1 MRANI
6 TPDEQF
12 KKEIGSIRKT
22 AEQEFIRALEK
33 FHQRC
38 IEHLQSKRTKVEQE
52 LSREKSET
60 NAFQIRKRRTPSAPR
75 DEHVHMSTDVF
86 KLASNIQA
94 KIDKFTQLLSKIDDS
109 KNKQSESYPSVLSA
123 SKGRREKGTKRN
135 TLTVRNYKRRAL
147 KYTLQQ
153 KKSRETI
160 ELRKQHIKNLSDTQL
175 TPEQINLRSRG
186 LKFNPTP
193 VMKENQIRRQ
203 LFSDFN
209 QFARRMRLQYIYHD
223 QNTEQHPYHVK
234 SSWIPPIQRSVA
246 LETYLEE
253 VKIKLAETP
262 LVKPKNNLPPGE
274 QRALKDLIN
283 NKEIIL
289 KKADKGTT
297 TVVMNR
303 ENKIN
308 EGQIQL
314 DDRNNYQPLDKPM
327 VRDTF
332 QRVKHF
338 IINNSLRQ
346 AGCIDEMTAK
356 WFNQTPDPPRIP
368 VFYTLTKI
376 LKPTLVGRP
385 ILSRCDG
392 PTERL
397 SSFVDKLLQPIAQ
410 IQESYL
416 KDMTHFIRFIENT
429 RVPRNAFLVSMDVTS
444 LYTNIPQEEGITLV
458 CNAYENFYAQKPP
471 IATNCLREML
481 SLILKENSFQF
492 HGKDYLQTHGTAMG
506 TKMAVAFT
514 NIFMASIEKEIL
526 RQSVNKPLT
535 WKRFID
541 DVFCLW
547 DTNEEEIEHFI
558 EQANSYHPTIK
569 FTCS

>member
-1 MRANI
+1 MRNSVENQLGARSNKPNERKRKLDTPNRHQSQDGKKPRRAMEVMSLSTKIERSETAIKKLRAHIKDGTCPKTLRYNVRANI

-22 AEQEFIRALEK
+22 AEQEFIRTLAK
-33 FHQRC
+33 FHQRR

-52 LSREKSET
+52 LSREKNKT
-60 NAFQIRKRRTPSAPR
+60 NAFQTRKSRTPSAPR
-75 DEHVHMSTDVF
+75 DENSHMSTDVL

-109 KNKQSESYPSVLSA
+109 QNKQSESYPSVLSA
-123 SKGRREKGTKRN
+123 SKGGRNKGTKGN
-135 TLTVRNYKRRAL
+135 TLTVRNHKRRAR
-147 KYTLQQ
+147 KNTLQR
-153 KKSRETI
+153 KKSKETI

-175 TPEQINLRSRG
+175 TTEQINLLSRG
-186 LKFNPTP
+186 LKFIPTP

-223 QNTEQHPYHVK
+223 QNTEQHPFHVK

-262 LVKPKNNLPPGE
+262 LVKPKNNLPPDE
-274 QRALKDLIN
+274 QRALKELIN

-289 KKADKGTT
+289 KKVDKGTT

-314 DDRNNYQPLDKPM
+314 DDRNNYQPRDKPM

-332 QRVKHF
+332 QRVKHL
-338 IINNSLRQ
+338 INSLRQ

-376 LKPTLVGRP
+376 HKPTLVGRP
-385 ILSRCDG
+385 IISGCDG

-410 IQESYL
+410 IQESYP
-416 KDMTHFIRFIENT
+416 KIRHI
-429 RVPRNAFLVSMDVTS
+429 S
-444 LYTNIPQEEGITLV
+444 
-458 CNAYENFYAQKPP
+458 
-471 IATNCLREML
+471 
-481 SLILKENSFQF
+481 
-492 HGKDYLQTHGTAMG
+492 
-506 TKMAVAFT
+506 
-514 NIFMASIEKEIL
+514 
-526 RQSVNKPLT
+526 
-535 WKRFID
+535 
-541 DVFCLW
+541 
-547 DTNEEEIEHFI
+547 
-558 EQANSYHPTIK
+558 
-569 FTCS
+569 